1 MSVKPIPAGY
11 HTVTPYLIAKGAAQL
26 LDFYKR
32 AFDAVEV
39 MRLDGPGGTLAH
51 AEVKIGD
58 SHVMLTDEWPD
69 MDALGPSTRGGT
81 SVGLCIY
88 TPDCDAM
95 FDRAVAAGAEV
106 IRPVQNQFYGDR
118 AGTVKDP
125 AGHQWTIATHVED
138 VSAEEMKAR
147 MAASSKDQS

>member
-1 MSVKPIPAGY
+1 
-11 HTVTPYLIAKGAAQL
+11 
-26 LDFYKR
+26 
-32 AFDAVEV
+32 
-39 MRLDGPGGTLAH
+39 
-51 AEVKIGD
+51 
-58 SHVMLTDEWPD
+58 MLTDEWPD

-106 IRPVQNQFYGDR
+106 VRPVQNQFYGDR

-138 VSAEEMKAR
+138 LSADEIKAR
-147 MAASSKDQS
+147 MAASSKSQS

>member
-1 MSVKPIPAGY
+1 MSVQPIPVGY
-11 HTVTPYLIAKGAAQL
+11 HSVTPYLYAKGAAQAI
-26 LDFYKR
+26 DFYKR
-32 AFDAVEV
+32 AFGATEV
-39 MRLDGPGGTLAH
+39 LRLDGPEGKVMH
-51 AEVKIGD
+51 AEIQIGD
-58 SHVMLTDEWPD
+58 SRVMLTDEWPQ

-81 SVGLCIY
+81 TVGLLIY

-95 FDRAVAAGAEV
+95 FERAVAAGATV

-138 VSAEEMKAR
+138 VSIAEMTDR
-147 MAASSKDQS
+147 MASSSKEQS